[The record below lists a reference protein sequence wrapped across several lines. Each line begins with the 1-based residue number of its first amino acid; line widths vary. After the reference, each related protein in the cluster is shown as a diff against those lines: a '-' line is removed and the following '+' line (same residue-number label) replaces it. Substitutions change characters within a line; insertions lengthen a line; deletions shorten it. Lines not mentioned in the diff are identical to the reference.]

1 MSAWI
6 RKNPFA
12 TIDPK
17 TEMIRLVSEQATLS
31 GTPLSEFE
39 LALLASENPAVDEA
53 TERRLRGFVAGVI
66 DNQRSSG
73 RDRDPRSFVNAIEW
87 AGDGAW
93 PHVVAIAVAQI
104 TGNQVVDQVDR
115 RTYSGAW
122 VIGGCFAFALL
133 IALLILLAHRL

>member
-6 RKNPFA
+6 RKSPFT

-17 TEMIRLVSEQATLS
+17 REMIRLVSEQANLT

-39 LALLASENPAVDEA
+39 LAFLSSANPQVDET
-53 TERRLRGFVAGVI
+53 TERRLRDLVVGVI

-73 RDRDPRSFVNAIEW
+73 QDRDPKSFVNAIEW
-87 AGDGAW
+87 AGDGEW
-93 PHVVAIAVAQI
+93 PYVVAIAVAQI
-104 TGNQVVDQVDR
+104 TGNQDVEQVDR

-122 VIGGCFAFALL
+122 IIAGCFGF
-133 IALLILLAHRL
+133 ALLILLARRL